1 MARAVNF
8 PSAPSSQKRRQQAP
22 RGGVITLP
30 LTSELPS
37 SVEPACLEALFD
49 SVPDVLFFIKDRG
62 GRYTH
67 VNLTMLRRLG
77 LKLRSDVIGKR
88 VGEVYPSGLSAAY
101 GRQDDRVLAG
111 DVIENLLEV
120 HIFPDRTPGW
130 CLTCKRPLIIDG
142 EIVGVIGISRD
153 LGQPESR
160 GPRYE
165 KLRLALNHLNLH
177 YAETVRMQT
186 LLDITGYSSSQLHRY
201 FRKVFQLTLQQVLT
215 RLRMQM
221 AMHLLRGN
229 ESIARIGQACGFSDQ
244 SAFTRQFRATAGMA
258 PRDYRVLA
266 NAQMPGRRHK
276 EEPLALA

>member
-1 MARAVNF
+1 MRKPLPERPVALAPMPEV
-8 PSAPSSQKRRQQAP
+8 PSS
-22 RGGVITLP
+22 I
-30 LTSELPS
+30 
-37 SVEPACLEALFD
+37 EPACLEALFD
-49 SVPDVLFFIKDRG
+49 SVPDVLFFVKDRQ

-77 LKLRSDVIGKR
+77 LKSRSDVIGKR

-101 GRQDDRVLAG
+101 ARQDERVLAG
-111 DVIENLLEV
+111 EVIENLLEV

-130 CLTCKRPLIIDG
+130 CLTCKRPLLVEG

-160 GPRYE
+160 GSRYE

-177 YAETVRMQT
+177 YAENVRMHT

-201 FRKVFQLTLQQVLT
+201 FRKVFQLTPQQVLT

-229 ESIARIGQACGFSDQ
+229 ESIAGIGQACGFSDQ
-244 SAFTRQFRATAGMA
+244 SAFTRQFRATVGMT
-258 PRDYRVLA
+258 PREYRVLA
-266 NAQMPGRRHK
+266 NAQAPVRRHD
-276 EEPLALA
+276 EESFAVA